1 MSTQERE
8 TIRAL
13 DTKIDKNTAGTL
25 MTCAIVMLVAILIHD
40 GDHIR
45 QALNWE
51 YSIPIAIWVL
61 NLTVYVLPVVT
72 IFLVKTRRFS
82 AMLVCAIAGVF
93 TTASFLIL
101 HLCGSASG
109 LWGVWNY
116 SYFDLIKGVTW
127 QGQYYQGVDVW
138 SWVFLFHIPV
148 CCLPCSGIAFKE
160 YLRQKKALKA
170 AKG

>member
-1 MSTQERE
+1 MSNQEKE
-8 TIRAL
+8 TIRLL
-13 DTKIDKNTAGTL
+13 DTKLDGKTAKTL
-25 MTCAIVMLVAILIHD
+25 MTCAVIMLVSILIHD

-45 QALNWE
+45 QALNWD
-51 YSIPIAIWVL
+51 YTIPLALWVL

-82 AMLVCAIAGVF
+82 ALLVCAVAGVF

-116 SYFDLIKGVTW
+116 SYFDLIQGVTYN
-127 QGQYYQGVDVW
+127 GRFYQGVDVW

-148 CCLPCSGIAFKE
+148 FCLPCSYVALRQ
-160 YLRQKKALKA
+160 YLRLKKAA
-170 AKG
+170 QAEG